1 MYRIALIT
9 MLFLVLSVSS
19 YCQKIKRNK
28 INDPLLAT
36 FRLIPAA
43 SSPEFYMNETEVS
56 NGEYLETLSKIAASG
71 DSVLYHQLLPD
82 TNVWRNNFGDPY
94 IDHYLRYPGF
104 KDFPVVGITYKQA
117 ERYCEWL
124 THWYNQQ
131 PKRKIKRIVIELPNE
146 AQWEMA
152 ARAGR
157 ADAIY
162 PWGTPYTQDAT
173 GKWLANFTRVDQG
186 NIVWDTLCNQR
197 LLVGLPSDK
206 LPNEALITTPVQTY
220 GSNDYGVYNMAGNV
234 EEIVRYHGTEG
245 LGLAKGGSYA
255 DPGHFLKI
263 SSRAFYQIEEAS
275 HKRGFRL
282 SMRILEE

>member
-1 MYRIALIT
+1 MYRIGLIT

-19 YCQKIKRNK
+19 YSQKIKRNK
-28 INDPLLAT
+28 INDPLLSM

-71 DSVLYHQLLPD
+71 DRVLYKKLLPD
-82 TNVWRNNFGDPY
+82 TNVWRSNFGDPY

-131 PKRKIKRIVIELPNE
+131 PNRKIKRILIELPDE
-146 AQWEMA
+146 IQWEIA
-152 ARAGR
+152 ARAGS

-197 LLVGLPSDK
+197 VLVGLPSDK
-206 LPNEALITTPVQTY
+206 LPNEALITAPVRSY
-220 GSNDYGVYNMAGNV
+220 ESNDYGLYNMAGNV
-234 EEIVRYHGTEG
+234 EEMVRYPDAVG

-263 SSRAFYQIEEAS
+263 SSRAFYQKEEAS